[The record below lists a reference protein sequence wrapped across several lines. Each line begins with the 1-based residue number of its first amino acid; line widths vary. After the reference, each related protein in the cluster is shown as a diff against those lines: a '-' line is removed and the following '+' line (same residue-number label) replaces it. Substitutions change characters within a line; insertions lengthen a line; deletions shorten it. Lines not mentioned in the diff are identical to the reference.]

1 MSTTKLSFKDII
13 QAKND
18 VINNINYEKQYSYE
32 EYNELVNKNKN
43 EKSNDTCLKLKDK
56 LVLDFIDEH
65 LSTICNTFKDLKD
78 MYNING
84 FLNNSEYKDII
95 DILISNVNVDEIISD
110 CDENDQYWEDDEN

>member
-18 VINNINYEKQYSYE
+18 IINNINYEKQYSYE
-32 EYNELVNKNKN
+32 EYNELVNKN

>member
-1 MSTTKLSFKDII
+1 
-13 QAKND
+13 
-18 VINNINYEKQYSYE
+18 
-32 EYNELVNKNKN
+32 
-43 EKSNDTCLKLKDK
+43 
-56 LVLDFIDEH
+56 
-65 LSTICNTFKDLKD
+65 